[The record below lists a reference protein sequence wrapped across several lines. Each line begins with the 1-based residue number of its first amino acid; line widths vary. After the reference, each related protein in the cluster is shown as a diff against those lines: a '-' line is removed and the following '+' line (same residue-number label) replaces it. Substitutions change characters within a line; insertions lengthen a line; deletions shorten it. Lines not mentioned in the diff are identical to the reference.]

1 MTNRQARRLREGDQ
15 VRHADGQAGR
25 ILDNENQKTSEQ
37 ITVAW
42 DDGIETTFAYDEME
56 SVSLVRGG

>member
-25 ILDNENQKTSEQ
+25 ILDNESQKTSEQ
-37 ITVAW
+37 VTIAW
-42 DDGIETTFAYDEME
+42 DDAIETTFAYDEME
-56 SVSLVRGG
+56 SVSLVRGD